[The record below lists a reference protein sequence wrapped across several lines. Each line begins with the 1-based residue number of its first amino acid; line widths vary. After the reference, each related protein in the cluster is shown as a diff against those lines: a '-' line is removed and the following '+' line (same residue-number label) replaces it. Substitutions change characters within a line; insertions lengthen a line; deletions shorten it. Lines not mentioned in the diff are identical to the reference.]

1 MCIRD
6 RDDIARQQLVTVD
19 GDRYTITDKGRKVAQ
34 ELAYDLPRSV
44 REKEMCI
51 RDSPAHSGHE
61 NSFIYQRP
69 AGFWP
74 VGSSSL
80 VEIQPP

>member
-1 MCIRD
+1 LLSLAIRQD
-6 RDDIARQQLVTVD
+6 RCEKSPCLQAKILVH
-19 GDRYTITDKGRKVAQ
+19 
-34 ELAYDLPRSV
+34 
-44 REKEMCI
+44 
-51 RDSPAHSGHE
+51 PAHSGHE